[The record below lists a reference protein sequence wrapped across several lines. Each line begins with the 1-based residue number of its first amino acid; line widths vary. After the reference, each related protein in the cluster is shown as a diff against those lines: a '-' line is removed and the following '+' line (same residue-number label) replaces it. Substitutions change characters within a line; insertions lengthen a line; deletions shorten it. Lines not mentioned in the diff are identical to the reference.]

1 MQTLSS
7 YLEGEWVTGE
17 GAHTALHDATSGE
30 PVAQVCSGGLDRAAA
45 LRYAR
50 DVGGPALRAMTF
62 AERGAMLEALAG
74 VIHEHRDELL
84 ELSTTNGGTTRG
96 DGKFDVDGASGTLS
110 WYAYLGKKLGDARI
124 LLDGEPERVLR
135 SKRFAGQHVYTS
147 RRGVAIHI
155 NAFNFPAWGMA
166 EKAAVAWLAG
176 MPVVTKPGT
185 ATAWLTQRIV
195 ELWAASG
202 ALPDGALQLLMGSAG
217 DLLDHVGPQ
226 DCVAFTGGT
235 ETARRIRGHEA
246 VVRHHVR
253 VNIEADSLNASVL
266 GPDVDDDSD
275 TFQMFVN
282 QVVRDLTQKA
292 GQKCT
297 AVRRI
302 LVPGDRLDAVGE
314 ALVDVL
320 DGVVVGE
327 PSEKGTEVGPV
338 ASAAQQRSVREGLEQ
353 LAAGCELV
361 WQGQAPS
368 KGYFVTPSLYRSTR
382 GIDTP
387 FVHEHEVFGPCAT
400 LLAYDGTARAAVDI
414 VAAGGGGL
422 VASVYSDDPAWA
434 GEVVLGVAPYSGR
447 VHWGSRK
454 VADQSPG
461 PGTVLPNLV
470 HGGPGKAGGGEELG
484 GVRGLHFYMQRTAIQ
499 ADRGLLDRALKAS
512 GVLASDDDG

>member
-17 GAHTALHDATSGE
+17 GEGTALHDATTGE
-30 PVAQVCSGGLDRAAA
+30 AVASVCSTGLDRGAA
-45 LRYAR
+45 LRHAR
-50 DVGGPALRAMTF
+50 EIGGPALRAMSF
-62 AERGAMLEALAG
+62 AERGALLEGLAG
-74 VIHEHRDELL
+74 IIHAHRDELL
-84 ELSTTNGGTTRG
+84 ELSTRNGGTTRG
-96 DGKFDVDGASGTLS
+96 DGKFDIDGAAGTLS

-124 LLDGEPERVLR
+124 LLDGDAERVLR
-135 SKRFAGQHVYTS
+135 SKRFVGQHVHTT

-166 EKAAVAWLAG
+166 EKAAVALLAG

-185 ATAWLTQRIV
+185 STAWVTHRIV
-195 ELWAASG
+195 ELWVESG
-202 ALPDGALQLLMGSAG
+202 LLPPGALQLLVGSAG
-217 DLLDHVGPQ
+217 DLLDHVDPQ

-246 VVRHHVR
+246 VVKHHVR

-266 GPDVDDDSD
+266 APDVDRDSD

-282 QVVRDLTQKA
+282 QVVKDLTQKA

-302 LVPGDRLDAVGE
+302 LVPADRMDEVAE

-320 DGVVVGE
+320 DGVIVGT
-327 PSEKGTEVGPV
+327 PTTKGVDIGPV
-338 ASAAQQRSVREGLEQ
+338 ASAAQQATVRAGLEE
-353 LAAGCELV
+353 LGAGCQLV
-361 WQGQAPS
+361 WRKEAPAQ
-368 KGYFVTPSLYRSTR
+368 GYFVTPSLFRSDA
-382 GIDTP
+382 GLDTP

-400 LLAYDGTARAAVDI
+400 LLAYDGAAASAVDI

-422 VASVYSDDPAWA
+422 VASVYSDDPTWA
-434 GEVVLGVAPYSGR
+434 GEAVLGIAPFSGR

-484 GVRGLHFYMQRTAIQ
+484 GLRGLHFYMQRTAIQ
-499 ADRGLLDRALKAS
+499 ADKGLLDRAFRAA
-512 GVLASDDDG
+512 GVLASEG

>member
-7 YLEGEWVTGE
+7 YLEGKWVTGE
-17 GAHTALHDATSGE
+17 GSPRALHDATTGE
-30 PVAQVCSGGLDRAAA
+30 PVAQVCSGGLDRRAA

-50 DVGGPALRAMTF
+50 EVGGPALRRMTF

-74 VIHEHRDELL
+74 VIHSHRDELL
-84 ELSTTNGGTTRG
+84 ALSTRNGGTTRG

-124 LLDGEPERVLR
+124 LLDGDPERVLR

-147 RRGVAIHI
+147 RHGAAIHI

-176 MPVVTKPGT
+176 VPVVTKPGT
-185 ATAWLTQRIV
+185 ATAWLTHRIV
-195 ELWAASG
+195 ELWVEAG
-202 ALPDGALQLLMGSAG
+202 VLPDGALQLLMGSAG

-235 ETARRIRGHEA
+235 DTARAIRGHEQ
-246 VVRHHVR
+246 VVKHHVR

-266 GPDVDDDSD
+266 GPEVSREGD
-275 TFQMFVN
+275 TFNMFVH

-302 LVPGDRLDAVGE
+302 LVPSDRLDEVSE

-320 DGVVVGE
+320 DGVVVGA
-327 PSEKGTEVGPV
+327 PSEKGTDVGPV
-338 ASAAQQRSVREGLEQ
+338 ASASQQRSVRSGLEE
-353 LAAGCELV
+353 LAGGCELV
-361 WQGQAPS
+361 WQKEAPAE
-368 KGYFVTPSLYRSTR
+368 GYYVTPSLFRSDS
-382 GIDTP
+382 GLDTP

-400 LLAYDGTARAAVDI
+400 LIGYDGSAAAAVEL

-422 VASVYSDDPAWA
+422 VASVYSDDPGWA
-434 GEVVLGVAPYSGR
+434 GEVVLGIAPFSGR

-484 GVRGLHFYMQRTAIQ
+484 GERGLHFYMQRTAIQ
-499 ADRGLLDRALKAS
+499 ADRGLLARAMKAA
-512 GVLASDDDG
+512 GVLASED